1 MTVSNSN
8 FPTGLSQAQLAQSSI
23 GQYNVTMTPLEGAMM
38 ASAVADGGTIES
50 PYLIAKELDT
60 SGNVIASAS
69 PTTYSTPISGSVA
82 SELSTMMQDVVTN
95 GTATSLQNL
104 GVSVAAKTGTAERG
118 TGQNPVAWMVA
129 YAPANNPQ
137 VAVAVMVADNNVQPS
152 DAFGN
157 SLAGPIAAA
166 VIKAV
171 IG

>member
-1 MTVSNSN
+1 
-8 FPTGLSQAQLAQSSI
+8 
-23 GQYNVTMTPLEGAMM
+23 
-38 ASAVADGGTIES
+38 
-50 PYLIAKELDT
+50 
-60 SGNVIASAS
+60 
-69 PTTYSTPISGSVA
+69 
-82 SELSTMMQDVVTN
+82 
-95 GTATSLQNL
+95 
-104 GVSVAAKTGTAERG
+104 
-118 TGQNPVAWMVA
+118 MVA